1 MTMGGTLLG
10 RLAFAVR
17 PLSDPTGDRA
27 VTTVET
33 TDAPTPEAPAPEA
46 PSSSKAWLG
55 WLAGFVVVALLAG
68 TTGVLFVRV
77 QDAQHQADDA
87 VTLAGGNQAQLQTQL
102 DQINRT
108 LTQIRGDGQATSD
121 DVATL
126 TSQLTA
132 LKKCV
137 NTALDSIAQ
146 AGQTGKPVAVTKC

>member
-1 MTMGGTLLG
+1 MTAL
-10 RLAFAVR
+10 
-17 PLSDPTGDRA
+17 
-27 VTTVET
+27 ET
-33 TDAPTPEAPAPEA
+33 ADAPAPVA
-46 PSSSKAWLG
+46 PEPATPPSKAWLG

-68 TTGVLFVRV
+68 ATAVLFVRV
-77 QDAQHQADDA
+77 QDAQQQADDA
-87 VTLAGGNQAQLQTQL
+87 VAVAGGNQAQLQAQL
-102 DQINRT
+102 DQINQT
-108 LTQIRGDGQATSD
+108 LTQIQQDGQATSD

>member
-1 MTMGGTLLG
+1 
-10 RLAFAVR
+10 
-17 PLSDPTGDRA
+17 
-27 VTTVET
+27 VTALET
-33 TDAPTPEAPAPEA
+33 ADAPAPVA
-46 PSSSKAWLG
+46 PEPATPQSSAWLG

-68 TTGVLFVRV
+68 ATGVLFVRV
-77 QDAQHQADDA
+77 QDAQQQADDA
-87 VTLAGGNQAQLQTQL
+87 VAVAGGNQAQLQSQL
-102 DQINRT
+102 DQINQT
-108 LTQIRGDGQATSD
+108 LTRIQQDGQATSD

>member
-1 MTMGGTLLG
+1 M
-10 RLAFAVR
+10 
-17 PLSDPTGDRA
+17 S
-27 VTTVET
+27 TVET

-46 PSSSKAWLG
+46 PPSSKAWLG

-77 QDAQHQADDA
+77 QDAQRQADDA

-102 DQINRT
+102 DQINQT
-108 LTQIRGDGQATSD
+108 LTQIRGDGHATSD

>member
-1 MTMGGTLLG
+1 MSVTE
-10 RLAFAVR
+10 
-17 PLSDPTGDRA
+17 PP
-27 VTTVET
+27 VTTA
-33 TDAPTPEAPAPEA
+33 APVAPSPPVPPTEAVVPEPVAPA
-46 PSSSKAWLG
+46 SKAWLG

-68 TTGVLFVRV
+68 VTAVLFVRV
-77 QDAQHQADDA
+77 QDAQQQADDA
-87 VTLAGGNQAQLQTQL
+87 VTLAGGNQAQLQAQL
-102 DQINRT
+102 DQINQS
-108 LTQIRGDGQATSD
+108 LTQIQEDGQATSD

>member
-1 MTMGGTLLG
+1 MSVTEPPATT
-10 RLAFAVR
+10 AAPVAPSPPAPPTEAV
-17 PLSDPTGDRA
+17 
-27 VTTVET
+27 V
-33 TDAPTPEAPAPEA
+33 PEPVAPA
-46 PSSSKAWLG
+46 SKAWLG

-68 TTGVLFVRV
+68 VTAVLFVRV
-77 QDAQHQADDA
+77 QDAQQQADDA
-87 VTLAGGNQAQLQTQL
+87 VTLAGGNQAQLQAQL
-102 DQINRT
+102 DQINQS
-108 LTQIRGDGQATSD
+108 LTQIQEDGQATSD

>member
-1 MTMGGTLLG
+1 M
-10 RLAFAVR
+10 
-17 PLSDPTGDRA
+17 
-27 VTTVET
+27 
-33 TDAPTPEAPAPEA
+33 
-46 PSSSKAWLG
+46 
-55 WLAGFVVVALLAG
+55 VVALLAG

-77 QDAQHQADDA
+77 QDAQRQADDA

-102 DQINRT
+102 DQINQT
-108 LTQIRGDGQATSD
+108 LTQIRGDGQATSE

-146 AGQTGKPVAVTKC
+146 AGQTGKPVPDEVLTMA

>member
-1 MTMGGTLLG
+1 M
-10 RLAFAVR
+10 
-17 PLSDPTGDRA
+17 
-27 VTTVET
+27 
-33 TDAPTPEAPAPEA
+33 APEPTA
-46 PSSSKAWLG
+46 PQSKAWLG

-68 TTGVLFVRV
+68 ATGVLFVRV
-77 QDAQHQADDA
+77 QDAQQQADDA
-87 VTLAGGNQAQLQTQL
+87 VAVAGGNQAQLQSQL
-102 DQINRT
+102 DQINQT
-108 LTQIRGDGQATSD
+108 LTRIQQDGQATSD

>member
-1 MTMGGTLLG
+1 MSVTE
-10 RLAFAVR
+10 
-17 PLSDPTGDRA
+17 PP
-27 VTTVET
+27 VTTAAPV
-33 TDAPTPEAPAPEA
+33 APTAPPPASTEPVVPEPSG
-46 PSSSKAWLG
+46 PSSRAWLA

-68 TTGVLFVRV
+68 VTAVLFVRV
-77 QDAQHQADDA
+77 QDAQQQADDA
-87 VTLAGGNQAQLQTQL
+87 VTLAGGNQAQLQSQL
-102 DQINRT
+102 DQINQT
-108 LTQIRGDGQATSD
+108 LAQIGQDDQATSD

>member
-1 MTMGGTLLG
+1 MSVTEPPVT
-10 RLAFAVR
+10 AAAPVAPSPPAPPTEAV
-17 PLSDPTGDRA
+17 
-27 VTTVET
+27 V
-33 TDAPTPEAPAPEA
+33 PEPVAPA
-46 PSSSKAWLG
+46 SKAWLG

-68 TTGVLFVRV
+68 VTAVLFVRV
-77 QDAQHQADDA
+77 QDAQQQADDA
-87 VTLAGGNQAQLQTQL
+87 VTLAGGNQAQLQAQL
-102 DQINRT
+102 DQINQS
-108 LTQIRGDGQATSD
+108 LTQIQGDGQATSD

>member
-1 MTMGGTLLG
+1 
-10 RLAFAVR
+10 
-17 PLSDPTGDRA
+17 
-27 VTTVET
+27 
-33 TDAPTPEAPAPEA
+33 
-46 PSSSKAWLG
+46 
-55 WLAGFVVVALLAG
+55 VVVALLAG
-68 TTGVLFVRV
+68 ATGVLFVRV

-87 VTLAGGNQAQLQTQL
+87 VSLAGGNQAQLQAQL
-102 DQINRT
+102 DQINQT
-108 LTQIRGDGQATSD
+108 LTRIEQDGQSTSD